1 MKTLPQLSTN
11 EEFLDGELSG
21 EELKMIVSEIDNVY
35 YTDYK
40 GYTERIGDTVRKD
53 TDDTDEKK
61 ENSLIMW

>member
-1 MKTLPQLSTN
+1 MKTLPELSTN
-11 EEFLDGELSG
+11 EEFLDGELSR

-35 YTDYK
+35 YTDYPD
-40 GYTERIGDTVRKD
+40 YTVRKD